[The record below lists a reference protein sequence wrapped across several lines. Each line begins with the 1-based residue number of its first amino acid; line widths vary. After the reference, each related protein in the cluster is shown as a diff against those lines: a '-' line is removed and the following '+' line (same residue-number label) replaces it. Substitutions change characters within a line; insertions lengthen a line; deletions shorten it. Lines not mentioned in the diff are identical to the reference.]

1 MGKFDDDK
9 REDIQNI
16 FAYLN
21 VPDEDDFAAFI
32 QAIADGIEWHEHV
45 RWGGPG
51 SGKGYAA
58 PILPDLGEHGTVPD
72 TMVDNRD
79 TWLKLLASHPY
90 LATEGLPKVWH
101 IPCDEGDCHALTC
114 DAPHLYAGLST
125 SPAQVARIDISDMTV
140 LQTWTGEEGED
151 CCQALVCD
159 GTFLYA
165 GLADLELPYTRSQ
178 SNFILIKSAHDPQV
192 VYERMLEQGVI
203 IRPMAAFGAPDC
215 FRITVGTRAENERL
229 LQVVGDV
236 METLG
241 MEE

>member
-9 REDIQNI
+9 REDMQNI

-21 VPDEDDFAAFI
+21 MPDEDDFAAFI

-45 RWGGPG
+45 RWRGPG
-51 SGKGYAA
+51 SGTGDAA
-58 PILPDLGEHGTVPD
+58 PILPDLGEHGTVRD

-125 SPAQVARIDISDMTV
+125 SPAQVAKIDISDMTV
-140 LQTWTGEEGED
+140 LQTWTGEVGAD
-151 CCQALVCD
+151 CCQALVFD

-165 GLADLELPYTRSQ
+165 GWPLTR
-178 SNFILIKSAHDPQV
+178 P
-192 VYERMLEQGVI
+192 G
-203 IRPMAAFGAPDC
+203 
-215 FRITVGTRAENERL
+215 
-229 LQVVGDV
+229 
-236 METLG
+236 
-241 MEE
+241 